1 MYSNAIE
8 NMDFIKPHNKCPVID
23 HLNVYSTMN
32 TPANTKYM
40 YVQCNE
46 YSLCRSSKMNTPS
59 DDHTNLNCTMNT
71 PSCVKQHNDKSKLQM
86 YIII

>member
-1 MYSNAIE
+1 MYLNAIE

-23 HLNVYSTMN
+23 HLNVNSTMN

-46 YSLCRSSKMNTPS
+46 YSL
-59 DDHTNLNCTMNT
+59 
-71 PSCVKQHNDKSKLQM
+71 
-86 YIII
+86 